1 MSYALVFW
9 VNSQQTSIVPSIAV
23 SDKRM
28 LTDNKRV
35 GKIKW
40 IDEKRKI
47 PPEGDGLHTMDVFF
61 QLVVKI
67 LGSDIIKGNLL
78 YFFLVSN

>member
-40 IDEKRKI
+40 MDEKRKI
-47 PPEGDGLHTMDVFF
+47 PPEGWSSHDGCVLSISGKNTRFR
-61 QLVVKI
+61 
-67 LGSDIIKGNLL
+67 
-78 YFFLVSN
+78 YY